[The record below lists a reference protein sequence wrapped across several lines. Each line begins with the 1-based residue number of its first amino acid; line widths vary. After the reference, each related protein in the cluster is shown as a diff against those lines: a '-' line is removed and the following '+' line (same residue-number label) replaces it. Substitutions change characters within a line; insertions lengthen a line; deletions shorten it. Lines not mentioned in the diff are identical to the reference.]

1 MDFAGDFE
9 THVTV
14 RPAAAQAVAG
24 WAAGRGLKFVH
35 IVLERGRVASQPMLT
50 LRTRGTLAGALA
62 AAARTTARLR
72 ADGFDVAR
80 VKVEAAPWNAGVP
93 ADDADALGPAYYFEH
108 HLKLLLERGFDAGAL
123 AGAARPHAAHLS
135 RNARRVRADGLQ
147 ERFVTQRCRCVGSRT
162 AARRLDALAGDLRAR
177 GHEIVA
183 VEREFVVHDADESLD
198 DGWID
203 EPAHLEEPAQL
214 EEPAPFEEETR

>member
-1 MDFAGDFE
+1 VDFAGDFE

-14 RPAAAQAVAG
+14 RPAAARPVAG
-24 WAAGRGLKFVH
+24 WAAARGLTFVH

-50 LRTRGTLAGALA
+50 LHTRGTLDDALA
-62 AAARTTARLR
+62 DAARTTADLR
-72 ADGFDVAR
+72 ADGFEVAR

-93 ADDADALGPAYYFEH
+93 ARDADALGPVYYFEH
-108 HLKLLLERGFDAGAL
+108 HVKLLLEPGFDAGTL

-135 RNARRVRADGLQ
+135 RNARRVRPDGRQ

-162 AARRLDALAGDLRAR
+162 AGRRLDALVRELRAR
-177 GHEIVA
+177 GHEIVS

-198 DGWID
+198 DGWI
-203 EPAHLEEPAQL
+203 EEPEVL
-214 EEPAPFEEETR
+214 EKEETR

>member
-14 RPAAAQAVAG
+14 RPAAAGAVAG
-24 WAAGRGLKFVH
+24 WAVARGLKFVH

-50 LRTRGTLAGALA
+50 LRTRGTLDDALA
-62 AAARTTARLR
+62 DAARTAADLR
-72 ADGFDVAR
+72 ADGFEVAR

-108 HLKLLLERGFDAGAL
+108 HLKLLLEPGFDAGAL

-135 RNARRVRADGLQ
+135 RNARRVRADGRE

-162 AARRLDALAGDLRAR
+162 AARRLDALAGALRAR
-177 GHEIVA
+177 GHEIVS
-183 VEREFVVHDADESLD
+183 VEREFVVHDGDASLD
-198 DGWID
+198 DGWI
-203 EPAHLEEPAQL
+203 EEPARFERS
-214 EEPAPFEEETR
+214 EELARVEEETR